1 MSGYRVKARVS
12 PGSYRLPLVY
22 SDFQKAL
29 PQIQSRRDPTPSL
42 IRPLTSLFSFLFCN
56 ITILFLSNKA
66 EKEDYGIRLIFSR
79 GCWRRF
85 STFFVGAG
93 CDRGMVIL
101 VMYLIAV
108 AVLCGYQIGEPNI
121 IERELYLNRG
131 D

>member
-1 MSGYRVKARVS
+1 MTSKRLCRRFKAEEILL
-12 PGSYRLPLVY
+12 LPSFTL
-22 SDFQKAL
+22 
-29 PQIQSRRDPTPSL
+29 
-42 IRPLTSLFSFLFCN
+42 LTSLFSFLFCN

-79 GCWRRF
+79 GCWRGF